1 MGDLFFY
8 IAAFVFVIAL
18 IVLGAWLWRS
28 MLERG
33 IAVPGNALFKSAREK
48 RIGAIET
55 AAIDNRRKLVLIRR
69 DGVEHLIMTGGP
81 VDVVIETGIETAR
94 AAQSATNSGRFSQM
108 PETSYTASSP
118 SLEKRIFG
126 GGDGDTPSSLR
137 ADD

>member
-18 IVLGAWLWRS
+18 IVLGSWLWRT

-33 IAVPGNALFKSAREK
+33 IPLPGNALFKGGREK

-55 AAIDNRRKLVLIRR
+55 ASIDARRKLVLIRR

-81 VDVVIETGIETAR
+81 VDVVIETGIKPSNTYQPG
-94 AAQSATNSGRFSQM
+94 QSAQPAAAAF
-108 PETSYTASSP
+108 SSP
-118 SLEKRIFG
+118 SLETRLQG
-126 GGDGDTPSSLR
+126 ALRPEAASSLL

>member
-33 IAVPGNALFKSAREK
+33 VNLPGNSLFKAASQK

-55 AAIDNRRKLVLIRR
+55 ASIDSRRKLVLIRR

-81 VDVVIETGIETAR
+81 VDVVIETGIERSASYQTNSSSYQNDQS
-94 AAQSATNSGRFSQM
+94 QSAPT
-108 PETSYTASSP
+108 YSSS
-118 SLEKRIFG
+118 SLEKRLAKTRDPEI
-126 GGDGDTPSSLR
+126 DPPLHAND
-137 ADD
+137 

>member
-28 MLERG
+28 LLERG
-33 IAVPGNALFKSAREK
+33 ISLPGTALFGSAAEK

-55 AAIDNRRKLVLIRR
+55 ASIDSRRKLVLIRR

-81 VDVVIETGIETAR
+81 VDVVIETGIESSASYQTAPSVSYPTE
-94 AAQSATNSGRFSQM
+94 QSYSGS
-108 PETSYTASSP
+108 
-118 SLEKRIFG
+118 SLEKRL
-126 GGDGDTPSSLR
+126 SSAR
-137 ADD
+137 DAQAE

>member
-33 IAVPGNALFKSAREK
+33 VSLPGNGLFKPASEK

-55 AAIDNRRKLVLIRR
+55 TSIDSRRKLVLIRR

-81 VDVVIETGIETAR
+81 VDVVIETGIER
-94 AAQSATNSGRFSQM
+94 SAPYQAG
-108 PETSYTASSP
+108 SSP
-118 SLEKRIFG
+118 YQSEQPQQNSQSYGGSSLEKRLAKTRDPEI
-126 GGDGDTPSSLR
+126 DPPLR
-137 ADD
+137 AND

>member
-33 IAVPGNALFKSAREK
+33 VNLPGNGLFKAAAQK

-55 AAIDNRRKLVLIRR
+55 ASIDSRRKLVLIRR

-81 VDVVIETGIETAR
+81 VDVVIETGIE
-94 AAQSATNSGRFSQM
+94 QSAPYQTNSSSYQSDQSQSA
-108 PETSYTASSP
+108 PTYGSS
-118 SLEKRIFG
+118 SLEKRLAKARDPEI
-126 GGDGDTPSSLR
+126 DPPLR
-137 ADD
+137 AND

>member
-18 IVLGAWLWRS
+18 IILGAWLWRS
-28 MLERG
+28 MLDRG
-33 IAVPGNALFKSAREK
+33 VNLPGNGLFSGGREK

-55 AAIDNRRKLVLIRR
+55 ASIDARRKLVLIRR

-81 VDVVIETGIETAR
+81 VDVVIETGIGERPPSKPSERTG
-94 AAQSATNSGRFSQM
+94 NS
-108 PETSYTASSP
+108 ENSYKSS
-118 SLEKRIFG
+118 SLEKRLYG
-126 GGDGDTPSSLR
+126 GSMSSEATSSFL

>member
-1 MGDLFFY
+1 MGDLLFY

-18 IVLGAWLWRS
+18 IILGAWLWRS

-33 IAVPGNALFKSAREK
+33 MGVPGNALFKGAKEK

-55 AAIDNRRKLVLIRR
+55 ANIDNRRKLVLIRR

-81 VDVVIETGIETAR
+81 VDVVIETGIETAQNYQP
-94 AAQSATNSGRFSQM
+94 AQATRPVDPSF
-108 PETSYTASSP
+108 TSP
-118 SLEKRIFG
+118 SLEKRLYSARNP
-126 GGDGDTPSSLR
+126 DTTTSLR